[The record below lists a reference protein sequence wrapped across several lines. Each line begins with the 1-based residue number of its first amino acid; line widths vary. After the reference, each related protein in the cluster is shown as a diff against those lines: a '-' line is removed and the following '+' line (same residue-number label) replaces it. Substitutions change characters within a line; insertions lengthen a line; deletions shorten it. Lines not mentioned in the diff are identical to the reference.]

1 MEHDHG
7 TIEIGERSSENG
19 VNLTVRVD
27 PRQRRTV
34 RKQESWPNS
43 EKTAQQSNGE
53 SATLW
58 QPSLPTGGRATTPHG
73 SALVFTTAS
82 VLPGRTAIARPPDGR
97 HSTETATTEIE
108 NGETVIPT
116 ARKRKEPSTA
126 WELPRLIRP
135 QPLRLRHSELKT
147 AIQPFYV
154 QLAAY
159 IFSSRYATASQ
170 VLRRFP
176 EVLSTERTAQ
186 RHLQNMANHGLI
198 AVASTRGTSPNFPFA
213 YFVTRKG
220 VKLLKA
226 HLPNGSRVQIPATEE
241 RRSRGQSLHSVL
253 HELCVTEFALMLATT
268 AHDRGDITLL
278 SQERRYF
285 RGDRRLTYVDEG
297 TTKRIEP
304 DFGFLAAI
312 TNEAG
317 EQSLL
322 PQHFV
327 EVELGTHRIAAI
339 KEKLAAYDRWGA
351 TSSSDFLR
359 ASHLRFGVQKNN
371 PNFRLLLIACDA
383 YGGVG
388 DDHRL
393 LDLLIESSQLPP
405 KMRDRTWLCKAM
417 DLNAQARQQ
426 APLNASIWLRAKDV
440 KGWQPNYGNRRKFFM
455 EQIPYLRS
463 HTLFPYTTNHRK
475 SPKTS

>member
-1 MEHDHG
+1 MIYDDLGANEVGDKRLKNHVNPAL
-7 TIEIGERSSENG
+7 EIATR
-19 VNLTVRVD
+19 T
-27 PRQRRTV
+27 PRTV
-34 RKQESWPNS
+34 RQQENGPNS
-43 EKTAQQSNGE
+43 EKTAEQSNGE

-73 SALVFTTAS
+73 SAMVFTTAS

-97 HSTETATTEIE
+97 RSTETASTEIDK
-108 NGETVIPT
+108 GETVIPT
-116 ARKRKEPSTA
+116 ARKRREPSTA

-135 QPLRLRHSELKT
+135 LPLRLRHSELKT
-147 AIQPFYV
+147 AIQPFYI

-176 EVLSTERTAQ
+176 ELLSTERTAQ

-220 VKLLKA
+220 IRLLKA
-226 HLPNGSRVQIPATEE
+226 HLPNGNRVQIPATEE

-253 HELCVTEFALMLATT
+253 HELCVTEFALMLAAT
-268 AHDRGDITLL
+268 ARDRGDITLL
-278 SQERRYF
+278 NQERRYF
-285 RGDRRLTYVDEG
+285 RGDRRLIYFDEG

-312 TNEAG
+312 TNDVG

-351 TSSSDFLR
+351 TSSYDFLK
-359 ASHLRFGVQKNN
+359 ASHERFGVQKTNS
-371 PNFRLLLIACDA
+371 NFRLLLIACDA

-393 LDLLIESSQLPP
+393 LDLLIESSQLPR
-405 KMRDRTWLCKAM
+405 KMRDRIWLCKAS
-417 DLNAQARQQ
+417 DLNAQAREQ
-426 APLNASIWLRAKDV
+426 APLNARIWLRAKDT
-440 KGWQPNYGNRRKFFM
+440 KICPPKYRDRRKFFM
-455 EQIPYLRS
+455 EQILCLRS
-463 HTLFPYTTNHRK
+463 HALFPYPRNC
-475 SPKTS
+475 